1 MSLNR
6 GLVDLMLPNLIVPTL
21 TRYDLLQRLL
31 DSVTFPVKHLL
42 IIDNGNGLPD
52 VDCQAADEVTV
63 LRMPANLGVAG
74 SWNLGVK
81 SFPHDPFWAFASDDA
96 YFLPGS
102 LAQMSETGP
111 DDIRLS
117 KGAPHWQAFT
127 VGENLI
133 RRVGLWCEGF
143 HPAYHE
149 DTDWERRAR
158 AEDVTLKHVLDVG
171 HNNSSTLKGSQQF
184 QNRNRETYR
193 VNQLLFEARKSGGV
207 SDAGQWDLDRRR
219 RLEWLR

>member
-1 MSLNR
+1 
-6 GLVDLMLPNLIVPTL
+6 MLPNLIVPTL
-21 TRYDLLQRLL
+21 TRYDLLERLL
-31 DSVTFPVKHLL
+31 DSITFPVDHLV
-42 IIDNGNGLPD
+42 IIDNGGKWKTD
-52 VDCQAADEVTV
+52 YEHTFVDAVTV

-81 SFPHDPFWAFASDDA
+81 CFPHDPFWAFASDDA

-102 LAQMSETGP
+102 LAAMADTGP
-111 DDIRLS
+111 DEIRLS

-158 AEDVTLKHVLDVG
+158 AENVTLQHVLNVG

-184 QNRNRETYR
+184 QNRNTETYR
-193 VNQLLFEARKSGGV
+193 VNQLLFEQRKSEAV
-207 SDAGQWDLDRRR
+207 QDAGQWDLDRRR

>member
-1 MSLNR
+1 LNP
-6 GLVDLMLPNLIVPTL
+6 GQVDLMLPNLIVPTL
-21 TRYDLLQRLL
+21 TRYDLLERLL
-31 DSVTFPVKHLL
+31 DSITFPVDHLV
-42 IIDNGNGLPD
+42 IIDNGGKWKTEYEHTFVD
-52 VDCQAADEVTV
+52 VVTV

-81 SFPHDPFWAFASDDA
+81 CFPHDPFWAFASDDA

-102 LAQMSETGP
+102 LAAMADTGP
-111 DDIRLS
+111 DEIRLS

-143 HPAYHE
+143 HPAYFE

-158 AEDVTLKHVLDVG
+158 AEEVTIQQVLNVG

-184 QNRNRETYR
+184 QNRNTETYR
-193 VNQLLFEARKSGGV
+193 LNSRLFEQRS
-207 SDAGQWDLDRRR
+207 SEDTQDAGQWDLDRRR

>member
-1 MSLNR
+1 MNP
-6 GLVDLMLPNLIVPTL
+6 GQVALMLPNLIVPTL
-21 TRYDLLQRLL
+21 TRYDLLERLL
-31 DSVTFPVKHLL
+31 DSITFPVDHLV
-42 IIDNGNGLPD
+42 IIDNGGKWKTEYEHTFVD
-52 VDCQAADEVTV
+52 VVTV

-81 SFPHDPFWAFASDDA
+81 CFPHDPFWAFASDDA

-102 LAQMSETGP
+102 LAAMADTGP
-111 DDIRLS
+111 DEIRLS

-143 HPAYHE
+143 HPAYFE

-158 AEDVTLKHVLDVG
+158 AENVTAQQVLNVG

-184 QNRNRETYR
+184 QNRNTETYR
-193 VNQLLFEARKSGGV
+193 LNSRLFEQRRSEDTQ
-207 SDAGQWDLDRRR
+207 DAGQWDLDRRR